1 MRNNLSISIAIAV
14 LAILSGCASDG
25 PKPAPLS
32 LDQCRFPGTTTEA
45 PGWVCDEPVAGWAVT
60 APGSAEVTAAGLSF
74 QRQMAMTDARV
85 QLAQQMKVHVT
96 NMIKQ
101 FAETTGSGDAESLD
115 KVNTSVSK
123 QITDQVLSG
132 TRAIRSV
139 TAPNGRLFV
148 LVGLDDKAVEEM
160 TKVAIKTSMNND
172 RALWQKFQAK
182 KSQDELAEEIAKQ
195 KVVDT
200 PMAATPVQQ

>member
-1 MRNNLSISIAIAV
+1 MNSKQSISMIMGLLAV
-14 LAILSGCASDG
+14 LSGCAG
-25 PKPAPLS
+25 APKPSPLS
-32 LDQCRFPGTTTEA
+32 IEACRFPGTQVES
-45 PGWVCDEPVAGWAVT
+45 PGWVCDEPVPGWAVT
-60 APGSAEVTAAGLSF
+60 APGSAELTSAGLSF

-85 QLAQQMKVHVT
+85 QLAQQMKIHVT
-96 NMIKQ
+96 NMVKQ
-101 FAETTGSGDAESLD
+101 FAETTGGGDAESLD

-139 TAPNGRLFV
+139 TAPDGRLFV
-148 LVGLDDKAVEEM
+148 LVGLDDKAVEEL
-160 TKVAIKTSMNND
+160 TKVAIKTSMDNE

-200 PMAATPVQQ
+200 PMPATH